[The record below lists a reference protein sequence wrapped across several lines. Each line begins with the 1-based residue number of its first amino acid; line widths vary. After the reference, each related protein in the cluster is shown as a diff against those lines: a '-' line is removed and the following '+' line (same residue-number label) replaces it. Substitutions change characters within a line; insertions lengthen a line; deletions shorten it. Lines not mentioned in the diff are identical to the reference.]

1 MPPVPSLPRLLCFPL
16 LFASLWGLPAAW
28 ASTPV
33 QAATSVHADTIA
45 RCLKLRR
52 DQPRTAVALA
62 ESLLATPGLPVEDK
76 LKTLSCLGIAAG
88 LLGDDARATAA
99 AARMEQQVQA
109 HPALAPDFTLRAY
122 SQAGSVYQG
131 AGQIHRA
138 EAAYLQAYRIS
149 QQLDERE
156 AALIQAA
163 TLTNIGLIHAD
174 YLDSP
179 EVADSYYRKALA
191 AARSVQLEDPLILHN
206 HALNLVKLGRD
217 TEALSVIDE
226 GEAMARRKDAVAVT
240 QRLRAE
246 RAGLWIRQGR
256 LEEARALLGQVIHE
270 QRRDADQPGLA
281 GSLAKR
287 STLERLAGEHNRA
300 LATAEEAWQ
309 LVEGTAQ
316 PQKQREVLLAWIGAH
331 AALGQAEKALQVGA
345 RLQTLDMEALK
356 QQRLDLLAD
365 LQARSESANAQ
376 REVQRLQYEAQ
387 IRSLNDDRSRL
398 LRRAGMGALALL
410 VVAGL
415 AFGLMQR
422 RRNRQLRAV
431 SATDPLT
438 GLLNRRAATRALQAM
453 SSQRPSPGTRHTVFL
468 IDIDHFKRVNDT
480 FGHHA
485 GDAVL
490 VELALA
496 LRDACRP
503 GDVVSRWGGEE
514 FLVGCTDL
522 PAAQACAI
530 AARLQQTLGASREL
544 APGQSWTLSVSLG
557 FAPFPFFED
566 ADPSWDYALRMADR
580 ALYAAKDHR
589 DAWAGL
595 WGRRLPREVAPS
607 DVLEQPEPHV
617 RNGIIELLA
626 SYPMDHLHAHP
637 AQAA

>member
-62 ESLLATPGLPVEDK
+62 ESLLATPGLPVEDE

-287 STLERLAGEHNRA
+287 STLERLAGEPNRA

-376 REVQRLQYEAQ
+376 REVQRLQHEAQ